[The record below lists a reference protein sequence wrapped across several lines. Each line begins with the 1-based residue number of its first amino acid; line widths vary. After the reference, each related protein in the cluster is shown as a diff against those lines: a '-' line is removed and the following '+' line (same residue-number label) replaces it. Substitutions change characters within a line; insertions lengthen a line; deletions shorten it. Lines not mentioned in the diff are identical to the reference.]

1 MKKIILFVSLVVFST
16 QFTFSQDK
24 ALYIDQD
31 GKVGI
36 NTTMPSQQ
44 LDVNGSMN
52 VSGTINGTNFYE
64 FDSST
69 PSTTLSGIG
78 DRYSTLT
85 LSYYTNCQSYG
96 LAAVIAYDI
105 YTNQLEIVS
114 QGGSGGNNAKIKEG
128 EPNTILFYDSCGGE
142 SSLSF
147 TKTATAGEVTVSPVI
162 IKGPIQFTSFKV
174 MSQGF

>member
-85 LSYYTNCQSYG
+85 LS
-96 LAAVIAYDI
+96 
-105 YTNQLEIVS
+105 
-114 QGGSGGNNAKIKEG
+114 
-128 EPNTILFYDSCGGE
+128 
-142 SSLSF
+142 
-147 TKTATAGEVTVSPVI
+147 
-162 IKGPIQFTSFKV
+162 
-174 MSQGF
+174 